1 MISALCIKTYFLSL
15 FRSITE
21 LLLHIKQFLKW
32 KIQFFSQS
40 QDATIYSDDF
50 FAIMI
55 QQPLQRAASN
65 CLEVMSLFPSLFFWP
80 SAKADLFRHQNQLYL
95 LLQFTN
101 NT

>member
-1 MISALCIKTYFLSL
+1 MENTI
-15 FRSITE
+15 
-21 LLLHIKQFLKW
+21 
-32 KIQFFSQS
+32 FSQS

-55 QQPLQRAASN
+55 QQPPQRAASN